1 MVAVF
6 PLAGEERVALQ
17 GVSWKFYESMLQEL
31 GETRV
36 VRVAYDRGVLEI
48 MSPLMPHERGK
59 CGIDRL
65 IAALAEALD
74 LPLVSAGS
82 LTCKREDLSR
92 GAEPDAC
99 YYIQNESL
107 VRSKEHI
114 RLPEDPPPDLVVEVE
129 FSSSAIDKLS
139 LYAAMGVPEFW
150 RYDGSTLRVYSLVA
164 DEYVQQEMSPTF
176 APIPV
181 AEMPRFLKEA
191 REIGEIPMVKK
202 FRAWVQQKIAEG

>member
-1 MVAVF
+1 MVAAF
-6 PLAGEERVALQ
+6 PLAGEERISLQ
-17 GVSWKFYESMLQEL
+17 SVSWQFYESMLQEL
-31 GETRV
+31 GENRA

-82 LTCKREDLSR
+82 LTCKREDLNR
-92 GAEPDAC
+92 GAEPDLC
-99 YYIQNESL
+99 YYIQNERL

-114 RLPEDPPPDLVVEVE
+114 RLPEDPPPDLVIEIE
-129 FSSSAIDKLS
+129 FSSSAVDKLS

-150 RYDGSTLRVYSLVA
+150 RYDGQKLRVYVLLA
-164 DEYVQQEMSPTF
+164 NEYVQQEISPTF

-181 AEMPRFLKEA
+181 KEMPKFLKEA
-191 REIGEIPMVKK
+191 KEIGEIPMVKK
-202 FRAWVQQKIAEG
+202 FRAWIQEKIE